1 MIGRWEESMR
11 GADEVNLSLQ
21 VLEKLEKWKKKVEKE
36 REKERGNWMQLV
48 KWES

>member
-1 MIGRWEESMR
+1 MIGRWEESAR

-21 VLEKLEKWKKKVEKE
+21 VLEKLEKWKRVEKE
-36 REKERGNWMQLV
+36 SERGNWMQLV